1 MLDPRMAEEPEL
13 MLPGNIPEEVFDILF
28 IESHALLNSVDGSN
42 VIHLALDELTN
53 IVVDILRIYD
63 LYDLYK
69 DNVGGLLVMYA
80 SWIILESLRRSE
92 EIDMK
97 ACSFEM
103 LFNNEVLMQAL
114 STHHEAFE
122 KTIQTINVKS

>member
-28 IESHALLNSVDGSN
+28 IESHALLNSVDSSN

-53 IVVDILRIYD
+53 IVVDILRMYD

-69 DNVGGLLVMYA
+69 DNVGALLVMYA
-80 SWIILESLRRSE
+80 SWIILESLRRAE
-92 EIDMK
+92 EIDME
-97 ACSFEM
+97 ACSFDM
-103 LFNNEVLMQAL
+103 LFNNEALMQAL
-114 STHHEAFE
+114 ETHHEAFE
-122 KTIQTINVKS
+122 KTIQTIHLKS